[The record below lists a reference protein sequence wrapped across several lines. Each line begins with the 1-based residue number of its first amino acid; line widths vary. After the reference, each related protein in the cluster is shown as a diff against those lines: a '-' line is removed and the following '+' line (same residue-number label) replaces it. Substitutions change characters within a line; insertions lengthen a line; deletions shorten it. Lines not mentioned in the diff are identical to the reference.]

1 MQAIPPGLAA
11 APAFAAVM
19 AQAAAGQVIGVVRD
33 GAGPV
38 AGARVTLFAPDLSLF
53 REVRTGGDGGY
64 ALEAPPGEYRLG
76 VAKREYEYI
85 EEPAV
90 IGAEPLRRDFA
101 LAPEEH
107 PGRWDIIGDTS
118 PEVLDATDIAVLL
131 ADGRI
136 FYCHDTTDP
145 IIFDPRDG
153 SKFLP
158 RPSGSEQGCTNGTL
172 LDDGRVL
179 LVGGQE
185 GADPGSFRNAVRW
198 VKAYDPATDTW
209 ERLGDLRHPSGRWY
223 PGMARLAD
231 GSSLVMGGGTRPAA
245 ARTETAERLDLA
257 TMTWQP
263 AGPMLQP
270 SEFTPAALL
279 HTGNVLITWSPPQ
292 LFDVGAGAWRATGDF
307 RQPER
312 GWPGHSDHSIVVLED
327 GRVLAVGIRAS
338 IPGNETM
345 GEIYDP
351 ATEQWTLTSSPELLR
366 EQAEVTQLPDGRVLV
381 AGGEASGGEPPVP
394 HSLGIVK
401 WTDLYDP
408 AIDAWRRVADL
419 NRFAEYHA
427 VTVLAPDG
435 RVVTTG
441 GTRIKFRVGPTSNEV
456 EAFSPPYLF
465 RGVRPEIREISGTR
479 LRPGAAVEIEIFPQT
494 RLTSVVLMGSDVAT
508 HWVGAGVHR
517 RLALD
522 VEQTGGVAR
531 CRLPADPNVLP
542 AGHYLL
548 FAMVDDIPSEAGIV
562 LVEAG
567 CRADLTGDGVL
578 DFFDFLEFQNLFAA
592 GDLRA
597 DFDGSGGLDFFDF
610 LAFQSEF
617 AAGCP

>member
-1 MQAIPPGLAA
+1 MRRLAA
-11 APAFAAVM
+11 AAFVAGAIAPALAH
-19 AQAAAGQVIGVVRD
+19 AGQVIGAVRD

-38 AGARVTLFAPDLSLF
+38 AGARVTLFAPDLSVF
-53 REVRTGGDGGY
+53 CETRTDSDGGY
-64 ALEAPPGEYRLG
+64 GLEAPAGEYRLG
-76 VAKREYEYI
+76 VAKRDYEYI
-85 EEPAV
+85 EEAALV
-90 IGAEPLRRDFA
+90 AAEPLRRDFT
-101 LAPEEH
+101 LAPEQN

-118 PEVLDATDIAVLL
+118 PAVLDATDIAVLL

-145 IIFDPRDG
+145 IIFDPTDG
-153 SKFLP
+153 SKSFP
-158 RPSGSEQGCTNGTL
+158 APSGSAQGCMNGAL
-172 LDDGRVL
+172 LEDGRVL

-185 GADPGSFRNAVRW
+185 GADPGTFRDAVRW

-209 ERLGDLRHPSGRWY
+209 ERLADLTHPSGRWY

-231 GSSLVMGGGTRPAA
+231 GSAVVMGGGTRPAA

-257 TMTWQP
+257 TMRWQP
-263 AGPMLQP
+263 TGPMLRP

-279 HTGNVLITWSPPQ
+279 HTGDVLITWSPPQ
-292 LFDVGAGAWRATGDF
+292 LYDVSGGVWRATGDF
-307 RQPER
+307 AQPER
-312 GWPGHSDHSIVVLED
+312 AWPGHSDHSIVVLED
-327 GRVLAVGIRAS
+327 GRVLAVGIRAN
-338 IPGNETM
+338 IAGNEAM

-351 ATEQWTLTSSPELLR
+351 GAERWTPTSSPELLR

-394 HSLGIVK
+394 NSLGVVK
-401 WTDLYDP
+401 WTDLFDP
-408 AIDAWRRVADL
+408 AIDRWRRVDDL

-427 VTVLAPDG
+427 VTVLVPDG

-441 GTRIKFRVGPTSNEV
+441 GTRIKFRVGPTGNEV

-465 RGVRPEIREISGTR
+465 RGVRPEIRSISAAT
-479 LRPGAAVEIEIFPQT
+479 LRPGAAVDLEIFPQT
-494 RLTSVVLMGSDVAT
+494 RLTSVVLMGAEVAT
-508 HWVGAGVHR
+508 HWVGSGVHR

-522 VEQTGGVAR
+522 VEQTGTLAR

-548 FAMVDDIPSEAGIV
+548 FAMVDDIPSEARIV

-578 DFFDFLEFQNLFAA
+578 DFFDFLAFQDLFVA

-597 DFDGSGGLDFFDF
+597 DFDGSGVLDFFDF
-610 LAFQSEF
+610 LAFQNEF